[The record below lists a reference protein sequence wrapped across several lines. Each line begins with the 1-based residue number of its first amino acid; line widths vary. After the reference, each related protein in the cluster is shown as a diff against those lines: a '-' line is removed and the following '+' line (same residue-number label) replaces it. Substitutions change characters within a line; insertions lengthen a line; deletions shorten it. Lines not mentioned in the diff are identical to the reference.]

1 MKNPADTPLQIT
13 HRPEI
18 GRFET
23 HVDGLRCEADYL
35 LDGRVMR
42 MTHTGVPS
50 ALEGRGIAA
59 ALVKAA
65 LSWARSQQLK
75 VDPLCSYVRVYIK
88 RHPEWQD
95 LLRH

>member
-1 MKNPADTPLQIT
+1 MSPTPTSLHIV

-23 HVDGLRCEADYL
+23 TVDGLRCEADYA
-35 LDGRVMR
+35 LDGTLMR
-42 MTHTGVPS
+42 MTHTGVPT

-59 ALVKAA
+59 ALVQAA
-65 LSWARSQQLK
+65 LAWARAQGYK
-75 VDPLCSYVRVYIK
+75 VAPLCSYVRVYIK

-95 LLRH
+95 LLA